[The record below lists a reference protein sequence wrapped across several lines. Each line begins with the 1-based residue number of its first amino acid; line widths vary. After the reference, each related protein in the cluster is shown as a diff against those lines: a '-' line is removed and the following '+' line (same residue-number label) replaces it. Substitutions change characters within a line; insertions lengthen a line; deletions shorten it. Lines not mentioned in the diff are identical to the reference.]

1 MFPFNCIREYSTYY
15 NFMKCWLFSANFI
28 ENVDM
33 VTQPPNG
40 LSKKP
45 IKNDQNNL
53 KTDFHAALL
62 FRLNSSS
69 VIKLRLYC

>member
-1 MFPFNCIREYSTYY
+1 
-15 NFMKCWLFSANFI
+15 
-28 ENVDM
+28 M

-53 KTDFHAALL
+53 KTDFHAAFL